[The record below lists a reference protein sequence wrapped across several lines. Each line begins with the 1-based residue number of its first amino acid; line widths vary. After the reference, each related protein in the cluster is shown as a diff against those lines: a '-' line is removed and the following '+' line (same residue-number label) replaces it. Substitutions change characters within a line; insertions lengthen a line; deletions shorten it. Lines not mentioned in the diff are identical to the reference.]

1 MRIVGGFFR
10 QLVLQH
16 GLAISLASVFGMSLG
31 VGCSGKPPAP
41 AAGQTASEDGTDQEP
56 ADSEKNSTSK
66 PDSGSRG
73 QAVAAASKRPMVG
86 DIPLDVWL
94 ENPIG
99 ESKKTGG
106 AAPTSTPDKPVETVA
121 AKTAPMPAEAP
132 AEAPKTAGAN
142 DWATVVSIED
152 LQEETKKI
160 RLELQDYLSAIGK
173 YNAHYKDDIVAEGSV
188 LSAIGAIAIVHPE
201 KVSWKDHAAH
211 VRDIAAEMAKKSKGL
226 GQKPFDETKKEFEK
240 LDGLLSGNPPPDL
253 GEATPD
259 IPFSEVVSRRGIMKR
274 LQASSD
280 YLRANFQTE
289 AALTKGQDDAA
300 HAAAIVAALAKVI
313 GTEGYGNADE
323 EEYQGF
329 VKGLMEANLTMAK
342 AARDKDFAAF
352 SEANGKV
359 IKFCNECHG
368 AYQGSN

>member
-1 MRIVGGFFR
+1 MQSLPEILR
-10 QLVLQH
+10 QLIRQQGLVLC
-16 GLAISLASVFGMSLG
+16 LASVFGISLA
-31 VGCSGKPPAP
+31 VGCSGKSPPAGSP
-41 AAGQTASEDGTDQEP
+41 TAGQEEANKESGEP
-56 ADSEKNSTSK
+56 EGSSK
-66 PDSGSRG
+66 PKGDGGSRG
-73 QAVAAASKRPMVG
+73 QAVAAASKRPMIG

-99 ESKKTGG
+99 ESKKTGNAA
-106 AAPTSTPDKPVETVA
+106 AAPAPDKVA
-121 AKTAPMPAEAP
+121 EKPMEKAAPAPMPTPP
-132 AEAPKTAGAN
+132 ADAPKASGGN
-142 DWATVVSIED
+142 DWAAVVSIED

-173 YNAHYKDDIVAEGSV
+173 YNAHYKDDIVAEGAV
-188 LSAIGAIAIVHPE
+188 LSAIAGIALVHPE
-201 KVSWKDHAAH
+201 KISWKEHAAH

-253 GEATPD
+253 PEAVAD
-259 IPFSEVVSRRGIMKR
+259 VPFSEVVSRRGIMKR

-289 AALTKGQDDAA
+289 ATLTKNQDDAA

-313 GTEGYGNADE
+313 GTEGYPNADE
-323 EEYQGF
+323 DEYKGF
-329 VKGLMEANLTMAK
+329 SNGLMDANITMAK